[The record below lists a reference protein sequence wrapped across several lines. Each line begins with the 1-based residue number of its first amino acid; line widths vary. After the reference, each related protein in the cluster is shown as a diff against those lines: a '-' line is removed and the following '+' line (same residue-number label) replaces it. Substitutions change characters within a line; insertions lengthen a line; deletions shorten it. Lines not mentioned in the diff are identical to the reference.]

1 MQQSIG
7 LSTFVTQSKT
17 IPMLDSLIT
26 SKTRLKLLIKF
37 FVSAGNQSHL
47 RGLADEF
54 QESTNAIRKELN
66 QLSEAGYLEK
76 STEKNKILYRA
87 NTKHSLFQPL
97 QKLIHTYLGID
108 DIVDKILQSAGD
120 IQEVSLIGDYAE
132 GVDSGK
138 IDVLILGKNINQAY
152 LLLLADKVGK
162 RLTKDIRIWFENSN
176 IKRRIVLF
184 ENTEKQKG

>member
-1 MQQSIG
+1 
-7 LSTFVTQSKT
+7 
-17 IPMLDSLIT
+17 MLESLIT

-37 FVSAGNQSHL
+37 FVSASNQGHL

-76 STEKNKILYRA
+76 NTEKNKIVYRA
-87 NTKHSLFQPL
+87 NIKHSLFKPL

-108 DIVDKILQSAGD
+108 EIVDNILQKAGD

-132 GVDSGK
+132 GIDSGK
-138 IDVLILGKNINQAY
+138 IDVLILGENLNQAY
-152 LLLLADKVGK
+152 LLQLADKVREKLK
-162 RLTKDIRIWFENSN
+162 RDIGICFENSDK
-176 IKRRIVLF
+176 KRKIVLF
-184 ENTEKQKG
+184 ESSEKQKR

>member
-1 MQQSIG
+1 
-7 LSTFVTQSKT
+7 
-17 IPMLDSLIT
+17 MLDSLIT

-37 FVSAGNQSHL
+37 FVSASNQSHL

-76 STEKNKILYRA
+76 STAKNRILYRA
-87 NTKHSLFQPL
+87 NIKHSLFKPL

-108 DIVDKILQSAGD
+108 EIVDNILQQAGD
-120 IQEVSLIGDYAE
+120 IQEVSLVGDYAA
-132 GVDSGK
+132 GIDSEK
-138 IDVLILGKNINQAY
+138 IDVLILGENINQAY

-162 RLTKDIRIWFENSN
+162 KLQKT
-176 IKRRIVLF
+176 IVLH
-184 ENTEKQKG
+184 TTDLPEKHRIILYSVK

>member
-1 MQQSIG
+1 
-7 LSTFVTQSKT
+7 
-17 IPMLDSLIT
+17 MLDSLIT

-37 FVSAGNQSHL
+37 FVSASNQSHL

-76 STEKNKILYRA
+76 STNKNKILYRA
-87 NTKHSLFQPL
+87 NTKHSLFKPI

-108 DIVDKILQSAGD
+108 EIVDNILQQTGD
-120 IQEVSLIGDYAE
+120 IQEVSLVGDYAV
-132 GVDSGK
+132 GIDSGK
-138 IDVLILGKNINQAY
+138 IDVLILGENLNQAY

-162 RLTKDIRIWFENSN
+162 KIRKKIFLHFF
-176 IKRRIVLF
+176 VMM
-184 ENTEKQKG
+184 EKQRIILYSTT

>member
-1 MQQSIG
+1 
-7 LSTFVTQSKT
+7 
-17 IPMLDSLIT
+17 MLESLIT

-76 STEKNKILYRA
+76 STDKNKILYRA
-87 NTKHSLFQPL
+87 NTKNSLFKPI

-108 DIVDKILQSAGD
+108 EIVDNILQKAGD
-120 IQEVSLIGDYAE
+120 IQEVSLIGDYAA

-138 IDVLILGKNINQAY
+138 IDVLILGENINQAY

-162 RLTKDIRIWFENSN
+162 KLEKKVHISFVKSKEEQRYINLYTNNSK
-176 IKRRIVLF
+176 I
-184 ENTEKQKG
+184 

>member
-1 MQQSIG
+1 M
-7 LSTFVTQSKT
+7 LLNLNYA
-17 IPMLDSLIT
+17 MLDSLIT

-37 FVSAGNQSHL
+37 FVSASNQSHL

-87 NTKHSLFQPL
+87 NTKHSLFAPL

-108 DIVDKILQSAGD
+108 EIVDNILQQAGD
-120 IQEVSLIGDYAE
+120 IQEVSLVGDYAE

-138 IDVLILGKNINQAY
+138 IDVLVLGENINQAY
-152 LLLLADKVGK
+152 LLRLAGKVEKKLGK
-162 RLTKDIRIWFENSN
+162 QVNLSFKKTIEEQRYIILYTNHSTI
-176 IKRRIVLF
+176 
-184 ENTEKQKG
+184 

>member
-1 MQQSIG
+1 
-7 LSTFVTQSKT
+7 
-17 IPMLDSLIT
+17 MLESLIT

-37 FVSAGNQSHL
+37 FVSASNQAHL

-76 STEKNKILYRA
+76 SADKNKILYRA
-87 NTKHSLFQPL
+87 NTKNSLFKPI

-108 DIVDKILQSAGD
+108 EIVDNILEKVGD
-120 IQEVSLIGDYAE
+120 IQEVSLVGDYAA
-132 GVDSGK
+132 GIDSGK
-138 IDVLILGKNINQAY
+138 IDVLILGENINQAY

-162 RLTKDIRIWFENSN
+162 KLGKQVTLFFKRATEEQRYIILYTHNST
-176 IKRRIVLF
+176 I
-184 ENTEKQKG
+184 